1 MNSTQRAYLQL
12 HFAVL
17 LFGFTAI
24 LGNDQMIS
32 LPAISMVWWRVLFTS
47 ISLFFLIGFGKSLK
61 KIPRKY
67 IWQYLVIGVIVAL
80 HWICFFGSVKL
91 AGSSSVT
98 LVCMATVAF
107 FTAFIEPLVLKTKF
121 QKKDLLLGLLVI
133 PGMALVVGNVSYE
146 MWLGIVVGLLSAFLA
161 AVFSVWNKMIVDKA
175 DPKDITFL
183 EMSSGWLFISLIL
196 PFVIQFDENVAFLP
210 VGNDWIYLLLL
221 ALVCTTLAYVL
232 ALNALKHLSAFASM
246 LTYNLEPVYGI
257 LLAYFYLGEK
267 LSPGFYLGVAIILGA
282 VFLNPILNRN
292 PDVVEGKKIK

>member
-1 MNSTQRAYLQL
+1 
-12 HFAVL
+12 
-17 LFGFTAI
+17 
-24 LGNDQMIS
+24 
-32 LPAISMVWWRVLFTS
+32 
-47 ISLFFLIGFGKSLK
+47 
-61 KIPRKY
+61 
-67 IWQYLVIGVIVAL
+67 
-80 HWICFFGSVKL
+80 
-91 AGSSSVT
+91 
-98 LVCMATVAF
+98 MATVAF

-133 PGMALVVGNVSYE
+133 PGMALVVGNVSSE

-292 PDVVEGKKIK
+292 PDVVEEKKIK

>member
-1 MNSTQRAYLQL
+1 MNQTQRAYLQL
-12 HFAVL
+12 HIAI
-17 LFGFTAI
+17 LFFGLTAI

-47 ISLFFLIGFGKSLK
+47 VSLFFLIRFGKSLK
-61 KIPRKY
+61 NIPQKY
-67 IWQYLVIGVIVAL
+67 IWQYLVIGVVVAL

-98 LVCMATVAF
+98 LVCMATGAF
-107 FTAFIEPLVLKTKF
+107 FTALIEPLVLKTRF

-133 PGMALVVGNVSYE
+133 PGMALVVGNVNSE

-161 AVFSVWNKMIVDKA
+161 SVFSVWNKMIIDKA

-196 PFVIQFDENVAFLP
+196 PFVIQFDEDIAFMP
-210 VGNDWIYLLLL
+210 VGMDWIYLLIL

-232 ALNALKHLSAFASM
+232 SLYALKHLSAFTST

-257 LLAYFYLGEK
+257 LIAYFYLGEK
-267 LSPGFYLGVAIILGA
+267 LSAGFYLGVVIILGA
-282 VFLNPILNRN
+282 VFLNPILNRKQEE
-292 PDVVEGKKIK
+292 DSKLI

>member
-1 MNSTQRAYLQL
+1 MNQTQRAYLQL
-12 HFAVL
+12 HIAI
-17 LFGFTAI
+17 LFFGLTAI

-47 ISLFFLIGFGKSLK
+47 VSLFFLIRFGKSLK
-61 KIPRKY
+61 NIPQKY
-67 IWQYLVIGVIVAL
+67 IWQYLVIGVVVAL

-98 LVCMATVAF
+98 LVCMATGAF
-107 FTAFIEPLVLKTKF
+107 FTALIEPLVLKTRF

-133 PGMALVVGNVSYE
+133 PGMALVVGNVNSE

-161 AVFSVWNKMIVDKA
+161 SVFSVWNKMIIDKA

-196 PFVIQFDENVAFLP
+196 PFVIQFDEDIAFMP
-210 VGNDWIYLLLL
+210 VGMDWIYLLIL

-232 ALNALKHLSAFASM
+232 SLHALKHLSAFTST

-257 LLAYFYLGEK
+257 LIAYFYLGEK
-267 LSPGFYLGVAIILGA
+267 LSAGFYLGVVIILGA
-282 VFLNPILNRN
+282 VFLNPILNRKQEE
-292 PDVVEGKKIK
+292 DSKLI